1 MVTRVEGTLAA
12 RAELVSIIVPCYN
25 AERWLG
31 AALDSALSQTWPS
44 VEVIVVD
51 DGSSDGSLALAQS
64 YGSRIRL
71 DSGPNRGP
79 AGARN
84 RGLELATGRWVQFLD
99 SDDLLLPRKLEDGL
113 LVADGPQDIPFS
125 ELMPFGRPPPS
136 RAAQLGAWLAGP
148 PAPFDPVRP
157 LVTALTYEIQTS
169 QPLFPTALLR
179 QVGGFRSE
187 LRWLEDIDLNVRLVL
202 AGARYVPTG
211 SVGVLL
217 RDHSSPGRQR
227 LAPGAAVGRLQ
238 GERAMMEAVR
248 QAGQWSSEVAAVF
261 ADRLAYAG
269 RQAWLAGE
277 KVAAQDAFVL
287 ARSLAR
293 PLGHHPRSSRI
304 PVYNAATAVLGLER
318 TLRLAGTLSRPR

>member
-1 MVTRVEGTLAA
+1 VEAPLAA
-12 RAELVSIIVPCYN
+12 RAELVSIVVPCYN
-25 AERWLG
+25 AERWLA

-51 DGSSDGSLALAQS
+51 DGSSDGSLALAQG
-64 YGSRIRL
+64 YGERVRT

-99 SDDLLLPRKLEDGL
+99 SDDLLLPRKIEDAL
-113 LVADGPQDIPFS
+113 LVAERPQDIPFS
-125 ELMPFGRPPPS
+125 ELLPFGRPPPS
-136 RAAQLGAWLAGP
+136 RASRLGAWLAAP
-148 PAPFDPVRP
+148 PVPFDPARP
-157 LVTALTYEIQTS
+157 VVTALTYEIQTS
-169 QPLFPTALLR
+169 QPLFPAALLR

-187 LRWLEDIDLNVRLVL
+187 LRWLEDIDLNLRLVL
-202 AGARYVPTG
+202 AGASYVPVG

-217 RDHSSPGRQR
+217 RDHATPGRQR

-238 GERAMMEAVR
+238 GERSMMEAVQR
-248 QAGQWSSEVAAVF
+248 SGQWSAEVAAVF

-277 KVAAQDAFVL
+277 TLAARDAFVL
-287 ARSLAR
+287 ARSLGR
-293 PLGHHPRSSRI
+293 PLGHHPRPSRI
-304 PVYNAATAVLGLER
+304 GLYNAATAVLGLER
-318 TLRLAGTLSRPR
+318 TLRLAETLSRPR

>member
-1 MVTRVEGTLAA
+1 VEGPLAA

-25 AERWLG
+25 AERWLA

-64 YGSRIRL
+64 YGTRIRL

-84 RGLELATGRWVQFLD
+84 RGLELAQGRWVQFLD
-99 SDDLLLPRKLEDGL
+99 SDDLLLPRKIEDGL
-113 LVADGPQDIPFS
+113 LVAEGPMDIPFS
-125 ELMPFGRPPPS
+125 ELLPFGCPPPS
-136 RAAQLGAWLAGP
+136 RASKLGSWLAGP
-148 PAPFDPVRP
+148 PAPFEPRTP
-157 LVTALTYEIQTS
+157 IVTALTYEVQTS

-179 QVGGFRSE
+179 KVGGFRTE
-187 LRWLEDIDLNVRLVL
+187 LRWLEDIDLNLRLVL
-202 AGARYVPTG
+202 AGASYVPVG
-211 SVGVLL
+211 CVGVLL
-217 RDHSSPGRQR
+217 RDHSTPGRQR
-227 LAPGAAVGRLQ
+227 LAPGAAVGRLL

-248 QAGQWSSEVAAVF
+248 EASQWSPEVAAVF

-277 KVAAQDAFVL
+277 TLAARDAFAL

-304 PVYNAATAVLGLER
+304 PLYNVVTALLGLER
-318 TLRLAGTLSRPR
+318 TLQLAHALSRPR